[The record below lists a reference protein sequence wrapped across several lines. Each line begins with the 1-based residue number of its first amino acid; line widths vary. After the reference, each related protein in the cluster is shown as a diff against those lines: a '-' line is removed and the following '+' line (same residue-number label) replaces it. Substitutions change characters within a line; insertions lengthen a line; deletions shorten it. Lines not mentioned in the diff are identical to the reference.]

1 MGIAL
6 TAGEALDIA
15 REALFTIL
23 IVSAPVML
31 VALGVGLVISLL
43 QALTQIQE
51 ATLSF
56 VPKIL
61 AIFAILLITLPFMG
75 EQLGAFTLQIMARVG
90 ERGAAPVQSGPLPAG
105 PGPQDGQ
112 GGGTPPGG

>member
-1 MGIAL
+1 M

-31 VALGVGLVISLL
+31 VALTVGLTISLL

-61 AIFAILLITLPFMG
+61 AIFAVLLLALPFMG
-75 EQLGAFTLQIMARVG
+75 EQLGAFTNQIMARVG
-90 ERGAAPVQSGPLPAG
+90 DRGAASVAAPAV
-105 PGPQDGQ
+105 P
-112 GGGTPPGG
+112 GGG

>member
-1 MGIAL
+1 M
-6 TAGEALDIA
+6 TAAETLDIA

-23 IVSAPVML
+23 VVSAPVMV
-31 VALGVGLVISLL
+31 VALSVGLVISLL

-61 AIFAILLITLPFMG
+61 AIFASLLIFLPFMG
-75 EQLGAFTLQIMARVG
+75 ASLGTLTRDLFQRIA
-90 ERGAAPVQSGPLPAG
+90 SGG
-105 PGPQDGQ
+105 
-112 GGGTPPGG
+112 